1 MRKKQLTYGA
11 MTALALTLGMTSCQN
26 EMSEYTPSEGKHI
39 TFTATQ
45 EVASATQEKASVT
58 RTYLNDNKIVV
69 WSAGETVSLFD
80 SESVNCLFELVKGAD
95 QPVGE
100 FDGTV
105 SSNARKEYYAV
116 YPYSQAYNFESGTA
130 TDVILPAEQTA
141 VANGFDRNA
150 AIMTGY
156 TTNIECLPFKQLC
169 AFVQVTTESASKK
182 ITFRSNGT
190 ENLAGTLDVTI
201 ADAGADK
208 DKGTGTATVT
218 DNGSNTV
225 SLVPATGSTSIA
237 AGTYLIAVL
246 PGDLEEGFTMEID
259 AVEGDDLTR
268 SFENRTEVLKRAAV
282 IDMGTASV
290 AEGRTSQAYHECTHT
305 YSKGAFAPTANNGT
319 GEEGIDWV
327 DLGIRLNGK
336 KILFATRNLGA
347 SSPEEYGDYYAWGAT
362 EPWCIGYDQ
371 NGTTLTA
378 SNDAAYVARHWKDG
392 KSAGYISD
400 NEPFYSGS
408 AYTKY
413 TTDGEVLEESD
424 DAAHVQWGADWRIPT
439 LEEQKALYDNTTST
453 WTNNYNNTGIA
464 GCIFTGK
471 GDYANRSLFL
481 PAAGDFCGTQHYP
494 FYGEYWSSTL
504 SHSTQSY
511 YLECREGG
519 DYVYLYCI
527 MDRNVGLSVRAVR
540 AVPE

>member
-11 MTALALTLGMTSCQN
+11 MAALSLTLGMTSCQN
-26 EMSEYTPSEGKHI
+26 EMSEYTPSDGKHI

-45 EVASATQEKASVT
+45 EVAGGTQEVASVT

-80 SESVNCLFELVKGAD
+80 SESANCLFELVKGAD

-105 SSNARKEYYAV
+105 SPNAREEYYAV
-116 YPYSQAYNFESGTA
+116 YPYSQAYHFESGTA

-169 AFVQVTTESASKK
+169 AFVKVTTESASKK

-190 ENLAGTLDVTI
+190 ENLAGTLDVEIST
-201 ADAGADK
+201 G
-208 DKGTGTATVT
+208 GTGEATVT
-218 DNGSNTV
+218 ENGSNTV

-246 PGDLEEGFTMEID
+246 PGTLEEGFTMEID

-268 SFENRTEVLKRAAV
+268 SFENSTSVLKRAAV

-290 AEGRTSQAYHECTHT
+290 AEGWTSQTYHECTHT

-371 NGTTLTA
+371 DGTTLTA

-392 KSAGYISD
+392 KSDGYIAA
-400 NEPFYSGS
+400 NTPFYSSGTIS
-408 AYTKY
+408 DAIYTKY
-413 TTDGEVLEESD
+413 TAEGDVLAAED
-424 DAAHVQWGADWRIPT
+424 DAASVQWGADWRMPT
-439 LEEQKALYDNTTST
+439 IEEMKALYDNTIPT
-453 WTNNYNNTGIA
+453 WTDDYNNTGIR

-471 GDYANRSLFL
+471 GNYANSSLFL
-481 PAAGDFCGTQHYP
+481 PAAGLFLYTSFNSDRSGH
-494 FYGEYWSSTL
+494 YWSGSLNNSSTGG
-504 SHSTQSY
+504 Q
-511 YLECREGG
+511 YLAFDSGG
-519 DYVYLYCI
+519 PQAAGDFRVYG
-527 MDRNVGLSVRAVR
+527 RSVRAVR
-540 AVPE
+540 AVSE